1 MVNQYAHL
9 WEPALDDEDAIKKKY
24 PKDIVV
30 LDFKA
35 SDSLIENIAM
45 NSTLD
50 PHVAAALQDASE
62 DFTGTTDALINFLSY
77 KEVATDL
84 QKFLAED
91 DVSKKHEL
99 DKAITIDDFGKVT
112 LDKGLLLLEDGSGAK
127 DVVTTAVG
135 QFLSNNPRRLTAL
148 RALTQAAQVGQ
159 ANEDGSGMWQGNFAT
174 QLMSSYMRKT
184 TITIHGTTNIGQHH
198 KVIVKG
204 VMPNLEGMYR
214 IYAVRESITPQGFQT
229 ILEGAL
235 VGKGYQKN
243 ARVLGVP
250 VESEQEPAFQENP
263 PADSVDQASQDE

>member
-35 SDSLIENIAM
+35 SDSLIESIAM

-50 PHVAAALQDASE
+50 PQVGAAMADASE
-62 DFTGTTDALINFLSY
+62 NFTGTKDALINFLSY

-91 DVSKKHEL
+91 EVSKKHGL
-99 DKAITIDDFGKVT
+99 DKAIIIDDFGKVT
-112 LDKGLLLLEDGSGAK
+112 LNKGLLLLEDGSGAK
-127 DVVTTAVG
+127 DVVTTAVS

-263 PADSVDQASQDE
+263 PAASVDQASQDE